1 MEWQGLSHQDKRKT
15 RTRVNKDR
23 QEYHLVEGNWLF
35 QKIPKVLF
43 FLLMEVEAVDIA
55 LEIGMSE
62 KYFMKKPI

>member
-1 MEWQGLSHQDKRKT
+1 M
-15 RTRVNKDR
+15 NKDR

-43 FLLMEVEAVDIA
+43 FLLMKVEAVDIA